1 MKRKLK
7 HIVFLLFVSSF
18 FTFCFGQQNDK
29 ENELKV
35 NESLYEEVQRYIGYE
50 DLMYRYTSVPYDV
63 NINMNLN
70 GYFVEIGYLLLMFIP
85 ILLLILLRNKSF
97 YFYGFMFCLLMMLIV
112 SVGNGVVLGPTGE
125 RVNNDPESIQQ
136 FLAQG
141 QNASTNLTAQIYG
154 IVKKLY
160 KPFESLS
167 NSISGNFDHVSYPF
181 MFILFLLGVFLVYRA
196 SDKLPKIDRY
206 LSLFLMLY
214 GFLWAMFSGGII
226 WYGFLVLPLGLILIF
241 RHFLSKKE
249 KNKSIRLFKQITFG
263 FALSVWLLLC
273 YVARISNIQIIHDG
287 AGKNLIDQPT
297 LYHLAG
303 IIDESQVYDS
313 YFNNLS
319 SALAQINAEDESLIY
334 RVGTMFPLLIENN
347 DTRLYTDTL
356 LKLFKTIQ
364 NKHNSKESITTIL
377 KNAGFKYILLGLNI
391 PAEDKTPEKSLTKKF
406 NEFTQI
412 LYDNPQIQL
421 LATNRIINKSNDPNN
436 PVLEYNVFG
445 KVYAYGNYAIFAI
458 K

>member
-1 MKRKLK
+1 MAENTASAPNMSAKIYTGVRKL
-7 HIVFLLFVSSF
+7 
-18 FTFCFGQQNDK
+18 
-29 ENELKV
+29 
-35 NESLYEEVQRYIGYE
+35 Y
-50 DLMYRYTSVPYDV
+50 
-63 NINMNLN
+63 
-70 GYFVEIGYLLLMFIP
+70 
-85 ILLLILLRNKSF
+85 
-97 YFYGFMFCLLMMLIV
+97 
-112 SVGNGVVLGPTGE
+112 
-125 RVNNDPESIQQ
+125 
-136 FLAQG
+136 A
-141 QNASTNLTAQIYG
+141 
-154 IVKKLY
+154 
-160 KPFESLS
+160 PFEYISEK
-167 NSISGNFDHVSYPF
+167 ISGDFDHVSYPF
-181 MFILFLLGVFLVYRA
+181 MFILFLLGVLLVYRA

-214 GFLWAMFSGGII
+214 GFMWAMFSGGII
-226 WYGFLVLPLGLILIF
+226 WYGFLVLPLGLMLVF
-241 RHFLSKKE
+241 RHFLSRKE
-249 KNKSIRLFKQITFG
+249 KNKSIRIFKSIIFTS
-263 FALSVWLLLC
+263 ALSIWLVLC

-303 IIDESQVYDS
+303 IIDENQVYDS

-319 SALAQINAEDESLIY
+319 TALASINAEDQSLIY

-347 DTRLYTDTL
+347 DNRLFTDTL

-364 NKHNSKESITTIL
+364 NRHPSKEAITTIL

-412 LYDNPQIQL
+412 LFDNPQIQL

-436 PVLEYNVFG
+436 PILEYNVFG
-445 KVYAYGNYAIFAI
+445 KVYAYGNYAIFEI